1 MNKQQMEVKNYL
13 MGACWIDQSINCK
26 LEQMQSLSDLA
37 TRTSSTISDMPGS
50 PNRNTSKMEDVIVKL
65 VDLQTEIGCDI
76 DQLLVLKK
84 NIMACIK
91 QVENREGRVVLEARY
106 LRQSKWDEIAD
117 DLGCSKRQVFRIHD
131 DSLGKITIPES

>member
-1 MNKQQMEVKNYL
+1 MNKHQIAVKNYL

-37 TRTSSTISDMPGS
+37 TRATSTISDMPGS
-50 PNRNTSKMEDVIVKL
+50 PNRNTSKMEDVIVKM
-65 VDLQTEIGCDI
+65 VDLQTEIGSDI
-76 DQLLVLKK
+76 DQLIMLKK
-84 NIMACIK
+84 NIMACIR

-106 LRQSKWDEIAD
+106 LRQSKWEDIAD

-131 DSLGKITIPES
+131 ESLDKIKIS